1 MEKYISAVLAFVQQ
15 MVTSVQVFFL
25 FFYYQLIIFISLHVI
40 KLTAWNVWCWTSNI
54 KHLWFI
60 RSTEPQWK
68 LGSVWTHSTSVSP
81 ETSRW
86 HEHFLPVTTSAGK
99 THRQMMKRIKS
110 QDHFFREVDLNNT
123 VEKLIYPNNTT
134 QCIIIV
140 SIYNTVNV
148 KIKKICFIKQWVQCL
163 LLNEL
168 LL

>member
-1 MEKYISAVLAFVQQ
+1 
-15 MVTSVQVFFL
+15 
-25 FFYYQLIIFISLHVI
+25 
-40 KLTAWNVWCWTSNI
+40 
-54 KHLWFI
+54 
-60 RSTEPQWK
+60 
-68 LGSVWTHSTSVSP
+68 
-81 ETSRW
+81 
-86 HEHFLPVTTSAGK
+86 
-99 THRQMMKRIKS
+99 MMKRIKS